1 LVVRKPRPPVRSKSG
16 RGSSPGK
23 KSGSGES
30 PGHPVYSLEKQN
42 VIYCHDFRKMVP
54 VQPED
59 KERIL
64 SLMREHNWA
73 LNYVLKDLGKRELAV
88 NVATYGIPRDLYNE
102 LFSTLI
108 GYGVPDW
115 IIKGVLSEAT
125 KIVKQWYNS
134 TFQKGHVPKAK
145 ALRLYVPTAWY
156 NPKTGYLEL
165 LPADLKLR
173 EVGGNWKCNKNPAT
187 GWARLI
193 YRPEYDAFFL
203 ELVKEVKAPPNK
215 ECHKRALAVD
225 INLNE
230 IVVGNTDKYLERRY
244 PTAFKE
250 LEPYRRL
257 LERLREKYPRQGSY
271 DPLERRRG
279 LRRRVWLTKKKMSK
293 IDRHY
298 MKEIAKEIVDY
309 ARTLGYCIIL
319 ENLRGLRERVKE
331 ESEKPREVKAKISV
345 MAYSRLAKWI
355 IILAKLNGVPY
366 VFVDPRGTSTT
377 CPRCGAKM
385 VQVEDPVIGKRT
397 MYCPKCGLKEDR
409 DTVALINL
417 VKRFL
422 ASSLK
427 HR

>member
-1 LVVRKPRPPVRSKSG
+1 MVVRKVRKSRVRKG
-16 RGSSPGK
+16 RGSPGK
-23 KSGSGES
+23 KSDSGES
-30 PGHPVYSLEKQN
+30 SGHLVYSLEKQN
-42 VIYCHDFRKMVP
+42 AIYCRDFRKMVP
-54 VQPED
+54 AQPED

-73 LNYVLKDLGKRELAV
+73 LNYVLKVLGKRELAV
-88 NVATYGIPRDLYNE
+88 KVAKYGIPGDLRSK
-102 LFSTLI
+102 LFSTLN
-108 GYGVPDW
+108 GTYGVPDW
-115 IIKGVLSEAT
+115 IINGALSEAI

-165 LPADLKLR
+165 LPVDLKLR
-173 EVGGNWKCNKNPAT
+173 EVGGNWKCNKYTAT

-203 ELVKEVKAPPNK
+203 ELVKEVKVPPKK
-215 ECHKRALAVD
+215 ECRKRALAVD

-250 LEPYRRL
+250 LEPYRGL
-257 LERLREKYPRQGSY
+257 LERLRRKYPRQGSY

-279 LRRRVWLTKKKMSK
+279 LRRRIWLTKKKMSK

-331 ESEKPREVKAKISV
+331 ESSKPREVKAKMSV
-345 MAYSRLAKWI
+345 LAYSRLAKWI

-397 MYCPKCGLKEDR
+397 MYCPNCGFKEDR

-422 ASSLK
+422 GSSLK